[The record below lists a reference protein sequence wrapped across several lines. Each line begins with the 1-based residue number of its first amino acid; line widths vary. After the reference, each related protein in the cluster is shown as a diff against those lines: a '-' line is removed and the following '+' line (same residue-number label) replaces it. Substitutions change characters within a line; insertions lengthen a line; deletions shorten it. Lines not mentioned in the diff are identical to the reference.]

1 MTALLEVSS
10 LQIAFGGLVAVQ
22 DLTFSLR
29 KGEVT
34 SLIGP
39 NGAGKTTVINLLTGF
54 YLPDQGKVTLNGQ
67 DITGFPA
74 DRYAKIGLARTFQ
87 NVRLFSEMTVLDNI
101 LVGMQHLIPYGALQS
116 FFPNPTKRRGEKD
129 ALRQAKRILDRVGLI
144 DLCTEKAGNL
154 PYGLQRKLEI
164 GRALASN
171 PSILLLD
178 EPAAGMDPQETHEL
192 GEFVRSLLKDV
203 DAILMIEHDM
213 KIVMRISDQIV
224 VINYGKLISM
234 GPPAQVQ
241 NDPVVLEAY
250 LGKGATKC

>member
-1 MTALLEVSS
+1 M
-10 LQIAFGGLVAVQ
+10 
-22 DLTFSLR
+22 
-29 KGEVT
+29 
-34 SLIGP
+34 
-39 NGAGKTTVINLLTGF
+39 
-54 YLPDQGKVTLNGQ
+54 
-67 DITGFPA
+67 
-74 DRYAKIGLARTFQ
+74 
-87 NVRLFSEMTVLDNI
+87 
-101 LVGMQHLIPYGALQS
+101 
-116 FFPNPTKRRGEKD
+116 
-129 ALRQAKRILDRVGLI
+129 
-144 DLCTEKAGNL
+144 
-154 PYGLQRKLEI
+154 
-164 GRALASN
+164 ASN